1 MFNGKDLTYQKEF
14 SFPCNKCGGV
24 VVAEYNIDY
33 SWDDMR
39 MYLDKIYCLECKR
52 TFLEYSFKRDEE
64 SNAVIDF
71 KWVKWKD

>member
-33 SWDDMR
+33 SWGEMG
-39 MYLDKIYCLECKR
+39 MYFDKIYCLECKR
-52 TFLEYSFKRDEE
+52 TFLEYVFKKDEE
-64 SNAVIDF
+64 SKAVIDF